1 MENRLS
7 SKWRLL
13 RIASTDSRTTKGD
26 ISVLL
31 AILDRMNEA
40 GVAWPGFGTIAQ
52 DSSTSRS
59 TAIRSIDRLCDLG
72 YLERDAGGIGKSN
85 RYRFGKG
92 PTSVTHDTS
101 TTGDTSVTHGTQVVP
116 LVTPAVVSPVTPE
129 LALLNQ
135 LKEPTKRKPRKKA
148 RLTFDEWKA
157 TFPEGAPLIEGSD
170 PLFDYLERI
179 GLPVEFAWLAFT
191 VFMRKHSGDATKKQ
205 VSWPQ
210 TFRNAVE
217 DNWYR
222 LWWKDDTTDQWRLST
237 AGKQEEANQ
246 AAYDRSH
253 R

>member
-1 MENRLS
+1 MKNAIDLVARW
-7 SKWRLL
+7 KLL
-13 RIASTDSRTTKGD
+13 KVAGADPRTTKGD

-59 TAIRSIDRLCDLG
+59 TVIRSIDRLCDLG
-72 YLERDAGGIGKSN
+72 YLERDVGGIGKSN

-92 PTSVTHDTS
+92 PTSVTRDTS
-101 TTGDTSVTHGTQVVP
+101 ATGDTSAMHGTQVVP
-116 LVTPAVVSPVTPE
+116 PVTPE
-129 LALLNQ
+129 LTSLNL

-157 TFPEGAPLIEGSD
+157 TVPESGRLIEKSD

-205 VSWPQ
+205 ASWPQ

-217 DNWYR
+217 NNWYR
-222 LWWKDDTTDQWRLST
+222 LWWKDDITDQWRLST

-246 AAYDRSH
+246 AAHDRSH